1 MDFDLE
7 LWLVI
12 ATAVCGVIWLL
23 YWLFTRSRAVE
34 EKKEE
39 PILVEYARSFFPVLL
54 IVLILRSFIAEPFRI
69 PSGSMLPTLEIGDFI
84 LVNKF
89 AYGVR
94 LPVTH
99 QKLIEVGKP
108 KTGDVMVF
116 RYPLND
122 KVDYIKRVI
131 GVPGDVVEFDNKE
144 LTINGEPIKR
154 ENLGEYMARN
164 QNGAI
169 TRATRLR
176 EQLVDMEHD
185 MLIVPG
191 SGGRVGKVVVPEGQY
206 FVMGDN
212 RDQSND
218 GRMWGMVPEE
228 NLVGKALVVWLNIN
242 WRGWLD
248 FSFDFSRIG
257 KIK

>member
-7 LWLVI
+7 FWLVI
-12 ATAVCGVIWLL
+12 ATAVCGVIWFL
-23 YWLFTRSRAVE
+23 YWLFTRSRK

-54 IVLILRSFIAEPFRI
+54 IVLVLRSFIAEPFRI

-94 LPVTH
+94 LPITH
-99 QKLIEVGKP
+99 QKLLEVGEP
-108 KTGDVMVF
+108 KAGDVMVF
-116 RYPLND
+116 RYPKNPA
-122 KVDYIKRVI
+122 VDYIKRVV
-131 GVPGDVVEFDNKE
+131 GVPGDVVKFDNKD
-144 LTINGEPIKR
+144 LTINGEPVKR
-154 ENLGEYMARN
+154 EALGEYEARDQRN
-164 QNGAI
+164 VIRQ
-169 TRATRLR
+169 TFRLR
-176 EQLVDMEHD
+176 ETLGEMEHD

-191 SGGRVGKVVVPEGQY
+191 SGGRVGTVTVPEGHY

-212 RDQSND
+212 RDMSND

-228 NLVGKALVVWLNIN
+228 NLVGKALLVWLHFNWNGDGIN
-242 WRGWLD
+242 
-248 FSFDFSRIG
+248 FSRIG
-257 KIK
+257 MIE